1 MAKKRKRKRR
11 ISFGTVLMLLLTAS
25 TLCLAGVFIA
35 RIAGNDLKVQ
45 TAHLWNEIA
54 GSMKIPGM
62 LPVDDGLKPS
72 ASTPEPAQATA
83 PTPEPPPV
91 STPVPQPTEHTIT
104 ISAVGSLYAPKNIRQ
119 SGYDSKREAYDFT
132 DIFARI
138 KPYIS
143 QSDLTLATLETYFA
157 GKEAGY
163 GNYNAPTEL
172 LDALRGSGVDLL
184 SLASEYAFEKGPEGL
199 GQTLAE
205 IASRGMIAAG
215 AFADAQEAGRAQVF
229 QINDVQIA
237 VLAYTYGFSE
247 NSQSKAR
254 AAERKAVPVIDQSA
268 MIRDIANVRKAGADL
283 VIVMPHWGTKNKT
296 EVASST
302 RSLARA
308 LAEAGADLIIGAH
321 PNVVQK
327 AERMTVTRSDGAK
340 HEAYVAYSL
349 GSFLTDSREAK
360 NTAGMILQV
369 EIAYDPQTRSV
380 RFEEVSYMPTYI
392 QRLRS
397 GEAYAYRIVA
407 AGDASYISELD
418 ASTQKAIESAR
429 QSVAETLGEEDAVNL
444 AAM

>member
-1 MAKKRKRKRR
+1 MAKKKKRKRR
-11 ISFGTVLMLLLTAS
+11 ISFGTILMLLLTAG

-45 TAHLWNEIA
+45 TAHIWNEIA
-54 GSMKIPGM
+54 GYMKLPGM
-62 LPVDDGLKPS
+62 LPVGDGAQSVAATAAPTQAIVQTPEPTS
-72 ASTPEPAQATA
+72 TPTPTPEPA
-83 PTPEPPPV
+83 ER
-91 STPVPQPTEHTIT
+91 TIT

-119 SGYDSKREAYDFT
+119 SGYDAKSETYDFD

-163 GNYNAPTEL
+163 GIYNAPTEL
-172 LDALRGSGVDLL
+172 LDALRSSGVDLL

-199 GQTLAE
+199 GQTLTE

-215 AFADAQEAGRAQVF
+215 AYADAEEAGQAQIF

-247 NSQSKAR
+247 NSSSKAR
-254 AAERKAVPVIDQSA
+254 AAERKAVPVIDQNS
-268 MIRDIANVRKAGADL
+268 MIRDIANARKAGADL
-283 VIVMPHWGTKNKT
+283 VIVMPHWGTKNKE
-296 EVASST
+296 EVAAST

-327 AERMTVTRSDGAK
+327 VEKLTVTRSDGAQ

-360 NTAGMILQV
+360 NTAGVILQAQIV
-369 EIAYDPQTRSV
+369 YEPQTRSI
-380 RFEEVSYMPTYI
+380 RFEDVSYMPTYI

-397 GEAYAYRIVA
+397 GESSAYRIVA
-407 AGDASYISELD
+407 AGDESYISELG
-418 ASTQKAIESAR
+418 ASTQKAVESAR
-429 QSVAETLGEEDAVNL
+429 QSVVETIGEEDIVNQT
-444 AAM
+444 AM